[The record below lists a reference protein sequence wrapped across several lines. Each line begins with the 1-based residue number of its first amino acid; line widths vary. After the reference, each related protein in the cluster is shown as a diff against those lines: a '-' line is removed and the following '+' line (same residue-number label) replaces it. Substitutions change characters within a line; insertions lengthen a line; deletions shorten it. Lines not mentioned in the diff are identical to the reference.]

1 MLKFQYWHVKCHQDM
16 SPNHHLTIK
25 EQHNVDCDK
34 LAKTFVHNH
43 PLCSIYMATPEF
55 AVAEAHLKDGQVIC
69 QQVLLAL
76 WQAAAAPANWDYLH
90 KCFTWTHSDL
100 RNIRSEM
107 LKTSLNP
114 FLCNDQC
121 QLVLFMH
128 NKLALHTSKFHLHP
142 GSQLCPSCQCD
153 PEDRWHFFECQHPK
167 WCHLFSNLKQSL
179 AMIMTKHS
187 LHPAIFTTFW
197 LGLLTICNN
206 TPYPDVSDELPLI
219 LSSTITAQTRLGW
232 DQLYHGRVSHLWETA
247 IDQLNP
253 HSKLSGH
260 FIVTQMIKMIWTYIL
275 AIWTMCNHHLH
286 QDSRR
291 LSLPNYQQAVKMIY
305 KLQSQ
310 LPPEVQDA
318 LFQCP
323 LDQMLEQPPRSCAP
337 GLSAVNA
344 VFNNNWKLLKST
356 QNSKHLIFICYL
368 EVQTHQWMI
377 YNHSRNPYITAP
389 VWVFC
394 VQLSQRVIT
403 LKDQVCCCCWWWCCW
418 LLFAAVVGLFVWLLW
433 CWWVMFGTVA

>member
-1 MLKFQYWHVKCHQDM
+1 MSFVFQLKTVFSNDHDQTLPPSC
-16 SPNHHLTIK
+16 NF
-25 EQHNVDCDK
+25 HN
-34 LAKTFVHNH
+34 
-43 PLCSIYMATPEF
+43 
-55 AVAEAHLKDGQVIC
+55 
-69 QQVLLAL
+69 LLAGITHNLQQHTLSRCL
-76 WQAAAAPANWDYLH
+76 WWAPFDPQLH
-90 KCFTWTHSDL
+90 HYSPDKARL
-100 RNIRSEM
+100 
-107 LKTSLNP
+107 
-114 FLCNDQC
+114 
-121 QLVLFMH
+121 
-128 NKLALHTSKFHLHP
+128 
-142 GSQLCPSCQCD
+142 GSTLS
-153 PEDRWHFFECQHPK
+153 W
-167 WCHLFSNLKQSL
+167 QSL
-179 AMIMTKHS
+179 AS
-187 LHPAIFTTFW
+187 LRNSHWSAQ
-197 LGLLTICNN
+197 
-206 TPYPDVSDELPLI
+206 
-219 LSSTITAQTRLGW
+219 SSLKI
-232 DQLYHGRVSHLWETA
+232 
-247 IDQLNP
+247 
-253 HSKLSGH
+253 SGH

-418 LLFAAVVGLFVWLLW
+418 LVCVAVVVLMSYVWH
-433 CWWVMFGTVA
+433 CCIMD